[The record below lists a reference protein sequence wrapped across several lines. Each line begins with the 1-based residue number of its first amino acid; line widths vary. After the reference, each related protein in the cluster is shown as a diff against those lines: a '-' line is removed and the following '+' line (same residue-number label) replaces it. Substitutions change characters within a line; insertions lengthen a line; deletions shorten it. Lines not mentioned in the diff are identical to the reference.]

1 MSSIG
6 SAPLPR
12 EPYAGLPELPEFT
25 LTSTDVQDGGTA
37 PEWMRSALF
46 GVAGGQDR
54 SPQLSWSGFP
64 EGTKSFVLTCFDPD
78 APTPS
83 GFWHWTLSNIPA
95 EVTSIDAGADA
106 PAGALTHRNDAGV
119 AGFLGAAPPAGHGP
133 HRYIFCVTAV
143 DVEKLDIDESATPAV
158 VNFNLLGQ
166 GLGRAFL
173 TVTYAEPAA

>member
-46 GVAGGQDR
+46 GQDR
-54 SPQLSWSGFP
+54 SPQLSWRGFP

-83 GFWHWTLSNIPA
+83 GFWHWTVSNIPA
-95 EVTSIDAGADA
+95 EVASIDAGADT

-119 AGFLGAAPPAGHGP
+119 AGFLGAGP

-158 VNFNLLGQ
+158 VNFNLLGH